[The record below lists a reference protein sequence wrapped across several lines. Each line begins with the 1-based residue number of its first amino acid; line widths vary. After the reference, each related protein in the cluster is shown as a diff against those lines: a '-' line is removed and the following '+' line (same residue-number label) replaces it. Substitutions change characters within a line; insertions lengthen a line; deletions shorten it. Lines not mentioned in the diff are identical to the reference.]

1 MKNIW
6 FKFERHDY
14 MDEYPEVFYRTFP
27 TIRWARRFAE
37 CMNENY
43 SGGTT
48 TFIGYALKQEVL
60 NYVKDNKLSLS
71 EEVLS
76 EINDDE
82 MYHNVRNDVFE
93 DIVTLKQ
100 SLDYAFDRD
109 DHACITDAIN
119 EMQEAVFMCGQI
131 KNRCQRILDAML
143 KAVNQN

>member
-27 TIRWARRFAE
+27 TIRGARRFAE
-37 CMNENY
+37 RMSENY

-93 DIVTLKQ
+93 DIVTLKW

-109 DHACITDAIN
+109 DHACIADAID

-131 KNRCQRILDAML
+131 KNKCQQILDAML